1 MGNTAAVAPYIMLS
15 VFTYSTATSH
25 YNAFEFF
32 RKRISLLPSPQ
43 LPCVPNGGCRPLSVC
58 SLYFYPPPCDS
69 VWPAAALW
77 WLWLVSPTP
86 TSLHLCRPVNPRL
99 VPHILSELRY
109 NPGADRSGY
118 PSANTV
124 QRTIIAPK
132 TYESRL
138 AYYSS
143 ARILTVLLRYHA
155 SGN

>member
-1 MGNTAAVAPYIMLS
+1 MGNTTAVAPYIILS
-15 VFTYSTATSH
+15 VFTHNTATSH
-25 YNAFEFF
+25 YNALEFF
-32 RKRISLLPSPQ
+32 RKRTSLLPSPQ
-43 LPCVPNGGCRPLSVC
+43 LPCVPNRGCRPLGVC

-86 TSLHLCRPVNPRL
+86 TSLYLCRPVNPRL
-99 VPHILSELRY
+99 VPLILSELRC
-109 NPGADRSGY
+109 NPGAHRSVC
-118 PSANTV
+118 PSANIV

-143 ARILTVLLRYHA
+143 ARILTVLLGYHA